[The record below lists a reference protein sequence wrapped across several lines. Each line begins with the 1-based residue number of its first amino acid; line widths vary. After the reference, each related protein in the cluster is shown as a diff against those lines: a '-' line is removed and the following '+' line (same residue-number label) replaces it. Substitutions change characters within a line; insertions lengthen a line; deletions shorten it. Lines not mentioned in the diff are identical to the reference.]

1 MPLSTAQ
8 ALPGNP
14 KSHDVGAITQSMGR
28 FGFLERVVVNRR
40 TGHTVSGHGRLE
52 TLAAL
57 KRAGESPPV
66 GVVVRNDDEW
76 LVPVD
81 YVTLTEQ
88 DERAAAIALNRLV
101 TLGGWD
107 DALLA
112 TMLQELAA
120 AGALAGVGYDG
131 DDVDALLKRLAGP
144 GPPVDLSVRRVYQV
158 IVTCRDEAE
167 QHALLERF
175 AQEGLDVKALII

>member
-14 KSHDVGAITQSMGR
+14 KAHDVGAITQSMGR

-40 TGHTVSGHGRLE
+40 TGHTVSGHGRLD

-57 KRAGESPPV
+57 KRAGEPPPS
-66 GVVVRNDDEW
+66 GVVVRDDEW

-81 YVTLTEQ
+81 YVALTEQ

-101 TLGGWD
+101 MLGGWD
-107 DALLA
+107 EALLG
-112 TMLQELAA
+112 TMLKDLAEA
-120 AGALAGVGYDG
+120 NALQGVGYDG
-131 DDVDALLKRLAGP
+131 DDVDALLTRLAGG
-144 GPPVDLSVRRVYQV
+144 GPRADLEIARVYQV
-158 IVTCRDEAE
+158 IVTCRDEDH
-167 QHALLERF
+167 QHALLDRF
-175 AQEGLDVKALII
+175 AEEGLEVKALII